1 MNAKAAQ
8 RMNNATRQ
16 GDYTCQKCQAQFHYD
31 SGQLKCPK
39 CGTMQ
44 ADNLVAT
51 YTEVDP
57 QRDEMLSR
65 DDFGQGD

>member
-1 MNAKAAQ
+1 MNPKAAQ
-8 RMNNATRQ
+8 RLNNGTRQ

-31 SGQLKCPK
+31 IGLLECPT
-39 CGTMQ
+39 CHTTI
-44 ADNLVAT
+44 ADNLIAT

-57 QRDEMLSR
+57 QADEMLSR